1 MVLIYTWFYGRRQ
14 IFLKHELCESLFWVC
29 ELEVRSKITLV
40 DEILTD
46 VSLRFWCVFRVE
58 FGLDDSTKER
68 MVANC
73 LSE

>member
-1 MVLIYTWFYGRRQ
+1 MSCVNLSVGY
-14 IFLKHELCESLFWVC
+14 

-40 DEILTD
+40 DEILTN
-46 VSLRFWCVFRVE
+46 VSLRFWCVSRVE

>member
-1 MVLIYTWFYGRRQ
+1 MSCVNLSVGY
-14 IFLKHELCESLFWVC
+14 

-46 VSLRFWCVFRVE
+46 VSLRFWCVSRVE
-58 FGLDDSTKER
+58 FGLDDWTKER